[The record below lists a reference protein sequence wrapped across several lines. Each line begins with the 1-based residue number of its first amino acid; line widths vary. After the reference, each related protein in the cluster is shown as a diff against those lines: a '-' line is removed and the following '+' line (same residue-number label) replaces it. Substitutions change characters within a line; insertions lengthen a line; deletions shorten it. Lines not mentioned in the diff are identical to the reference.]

1 MSVHVVTIYLNLE
14 EGNLLLEALAECPFK
29 SVFELIGKLNQQA
42 NNLFLPGIAQK
53 ERQKFTFTESELSLS
68 IRALGNMPYQ
78 RVHKLLAALNQ
89 QIQMQMDSRYSGV
102 TSSEHADI

>member
-1 MSVHVVTIYLNLE
+1 MSAHVVTIYLNLE
-14 EGNLLLEALAECPFK
+14 EGNLLLGALAECPFK

-42 NNLFLPGIAQK
+42 NNLFLPGIVEN

-68 IRALGNMPYQ
+68 IKALGNMPYQ

-89 QIQMQMDSRYSGV
+89 QIQMQMDSRHSGV

>member
-1 MSVHVVTIYLNLE
+1 MSAHVLTIYLNLE

-42 NNLFLPGIAQK
+42 NSLFLSGVAQK

-68 IRALGNMPYQ
+68 IKALGNMPYQ

-89 QIQMQMDSRYSGV
+89 QIQVQIDNWRSGAA
-102 TSSEHADI
+102 SSEYAGI

>member
-1 MSVHVVTIYLNLE
+1 MSAHVLTIYLNLE

-42 NNLFLPGIAQK
+42 NSVFPPGVAQNA
-53 ERQKFTFTESELSLS
+53 RQEFTFTESELSFS
-68 IRALGNMPYQ
+68 IKALGNMPYQ
-78 RVHKLLAALNQ
+78 RVHKLLAVLNQ
-89 QIQMQMDSRYSGV
+89 QIQLQIDNRHSGV